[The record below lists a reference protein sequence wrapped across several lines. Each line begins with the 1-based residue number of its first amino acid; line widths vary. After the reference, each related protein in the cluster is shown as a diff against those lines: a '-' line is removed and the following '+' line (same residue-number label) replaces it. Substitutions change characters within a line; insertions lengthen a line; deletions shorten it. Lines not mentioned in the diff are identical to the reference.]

1 MVEACCAPECRT
13 SGIIRMTSKTPELSD
28 AEDRA
33 YLSAIIES
41 SDDAIIGLTLQGII
55 TTWNQSASRIFGFTP
70 NEAIG
75 QHIALIIPPGL
86 EDEELVI
93 LGKVSQGNRVD
104 HFETKRRNKNGQL
117 VDISLT
123 VSPIRNSDGIVIG
136 ASKVARDITALKIAE
151 KANAHLAA
159 IVGSSEDAIISKNLD
174 GHITSWNGAA
184 ERMFGYTPEEAIG
197 QHVTLII
204 PPELVDEEYAILGKV
219 KSGRKVEH
227 FETVRRRKDGSAI
240 SISLTVSPI
249 FDTQGRIIGASKVAR
264 DVTQHRKTEEALR
277 ESNRRKDEFLASIS
291 HELRTPMNAIIGLS
305 NILSMSGALSG
316 KEKQYV
322 ETLQTSAQGLMAL
335 INNLLDFSRLGAGS
349 VELEQVEFSLP
360 ELVSRTL
367 DLLRVK
373 ADEKDIQLHVL
384 YTAPLPKKYIGD
396 AFRLQQVLTNLVAN
410 AIKFTEH
417 GSVEVRITA
426 QRQERDACFLI
437 IDVVDTG
444 IGIPA
449 DKQQLIFEKFTQA
462 DASMTRKYGGS
473 GLGLSIC
480 KALVESMGGSISVE
494 SRVGL
499 GSTFTVGLPLR
510 RVGLDLVE
518 TVTRSGNRP
527 HRNVLVVDD
536 YMPNLL
542 VVTALLDHLGYDYDT
557 AENGLE
563 AVRRFQSSSYD
574 LVLMD
579 VQMHDMDGYESTRR
593 IRAFE
598 KERQLAQTP
607 VIAMT
612 AHVLERDR
620 EKCIESGMTDF
631 VPKPFDP
638 EVLTAM
644 LGMIIPRKAA
654 IA

>member
-28 AEDRA
+28 AEARA